1 MELKKERQGEIALA
15 ILKEKFRKDRR
26 LPEVESFKRELGNVS
41 KKIGFS
47 KEELTEFMILL
58 VKELT
63 EEFISEVKKI
73 K

>member
-1 MELKKERQGEIALA
+1 MELKKQGEIALA

-26 LPEVESFKRELGNVS
+26 LPDVETFKRDLGNVS

-58 VKELT
+58 VNELT
-63 EEFISEVKKI
+63 EEFISELKKVK
-73 K
+73 